1 MSLANVRKERAMSSE
16 SRPKPRPDRSARS
29 AALAR
34 INDRPKGKRSLCG
47 SSQGQLPRPRSKVWS
62 GAWRAPGRPSAER
75 PSSGRTFPGR
85 FPPEDGPSARAVLRR
100 HGRDA
105 ARPSREPP
113 GRPQIRR
120 TATPWPMPT
129 NRRAFS
135 PRQSARWPPCP
146 VSTAQFHEQEQ
157 DSINGTLDAK
167 RGSRHAASGNSL
179 A

>member
-1 MSLANVRKERAMSSE
+1 MSSE

-34 INDRPKGKRSLCG
+34 ISDRPKGKRSLCG

-62 GAWRAPGRPSAER
+62 GAWPAPGRPSAER

-85 FPPEDGPSARAVLRR
+85 FPPEDGPSARAILRR

-113 GRPQIRR
+113 GRPRRYVAQRRLGLCPRTEERSVPGNQRGGRRAPSRPRNSTKKNKIRSMGR
-120 TATPWPMPT
+120 STPNEHHLTQRLATP
-129 NRRAFS
+129 
-135 PRQSARWPPCP
+135 
-146 VSTAQFHEQEQ
+146 
-157 DSINGTLDAK
+157 
-167 RGSRHAASGNSL
+167 SL
-179 A
+179 GV